1 MVTLENTT
9 KIVKSNEKKNGRNHK
24 RCIAYFQM
32 RLLNRHSKKGLNQTS
47 DV

>member
-9 KIVKSNEKKNGRNHK
+9 KIVKSNEKKIERNHK

-32 RLLNRHSKKGLNQTS
+32 RLLNCHS
-47 DV
+47 

>member
-9 KIVKSNEKKNGRNHK
+9 KIVKSNEKKKIERNHK

-32 RLLNRHSKKGLNQTS
+32 RLLNRHS
-47 DV
+47 